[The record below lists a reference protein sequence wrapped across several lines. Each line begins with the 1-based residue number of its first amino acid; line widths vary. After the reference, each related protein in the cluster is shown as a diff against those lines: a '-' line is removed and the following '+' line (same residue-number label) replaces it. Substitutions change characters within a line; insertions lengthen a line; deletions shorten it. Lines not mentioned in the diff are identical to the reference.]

1 MESIPRNR
9 EGDIRLLGH
18 VDSGTEY
25 IASLDLLVNTS
36 MIEGIAVTA
45 MEAISQGIPVLAPRV
60 GGMSE
65 LIIDGVNGYL
75 FDPDDFK
82 DLLGKLT
89 KILSEPN
96 ELAKLKESTRNA
108 R

>member
-1 MESIPRNR
+1 
-9 EGDIRLLGH
+9 
-18 VDSGTEY
+18 
-25 IASLDLLVNTS
+25 
-36 MIEGIAVTA
+36 

-96 ELAKLKESTRNA
+96 ELAKLKESTRNTRLPSRFSSVEMIA
-108 R
+108 AFEDLFSNRT